1 VILVTGA
8 TGTIGRPLVHLLSS
22 AGEQVR
28 ALARHIGTQ
37 LDGSAPGVEVV
48 RGDLSRPETIATVLH
63 GVTSLF
69 VHPRAVGP
77 AAPTL
82 LGLAAEH
89 GVKHVAVLAALN
101 VDDDPVRQPSRFN
114 GDRNKEVE
122 EAVTGSGLGW
132 VSVRSGSFAAST
144 LTMFAAQ
151 ARNGDVI
158 REPYAGFADAPIHEM
173 DVASVLAAALLDN
186 SLAGQKI
193 SVTGPQ
199 SLTHAE
205 MVATIGEVIGRPLR
219 YQEISP
225 AEAADGMV
233 AHGLPR
239 PFAEAMMARY
249 ARELDRAAPISDAV
263 DKILGRPARTYAQWA
278 VDHAAAFQNPPPTP
292 SQHLPAALMAPCYPP
307 TVATAPREMP

>member
-1 VILVTGA
+1 
-8 TGTIGRPLVHLLSS
+8 
-22 AGEQVR
+22 
-28 ALARHIGTQ
+28 
-37 LDGSAPGVEVV
+37 
-48 RGDLSRPETIATVLH
+48 
-63 GVTSLF
+63 
-69 VHPRAVGP
+69 
-77 AAPTL
+77 
-82 LGLAAEH
+82 
-89 GVKHVAVLAALN
+89 
-101 VDDDPVRQPSRFN
+101 
-114 GDRNKEVE
+114 
-122 EAVTGSGLGW
+122 
-132 VSVRSGSFAAST
+132 
-144 LTMFAAQ
+144 MFAAQ

-158 REPYAGFADAPIHEM
+158 RGPYAGFADAPIHEM

-249 ARELDRAAPISDAV
+249 ARELDRAAPITDAV

-278 VDHAAAFQNPPPTP
+278 ADHAAAFQNPPPTP
-292 SQHLPAALMAPCYPP
+292 SQHLPAALMAPYYPP
-307 TVATAPREMP
+307 TVDTAPREMP

>member
-28 ALARHIGTQ
+28 ALARHIGRQ
-37 LDGSAPGVEVV
+37 PDASPPGVEVFL
-48 RGDLSRPETIATVLH
+48 GDLSRPQTIAAALH
-63 GVTSLF
+63 GVTALF
-69 VHPRAVGP
+69 VHPRAVGQ

-82 LGLAAEH
+82 LALAGKY
-89 GVKHVAVLAALN
+89 GVKHVAVLSALN
-101 VDDDPVRQPSRFN
+101 VDDDPARQPSRAN

-122 EAVTGSGLGW
+122 DAVTDSGMSW

-158 REPYAGFADAPIHEM
+158 RGPYAGFADAPIHET
-173 DVASVLAAALLDN
+173 DVASVLAAALRDD
-186 SLAGQKI
+186 SLTGQKI
-193 SVTGPQ
+193 SITGPQ
-199 SLTHAE
+199 SLTHAQ
-205 MVATIGEVIGRPLR
+205 MVTTIGEVIGRPLR

-225 AEAADGMV
+225 TEAADGMV

-249 ARELDRAAPISDAV
+249 ARELARPAPITDTV
-263 DKILGRPARTYAQWA
+263 EHILGRPARTYAQWA
-278 VDHAAAFQNPPPTP
+278 FDHASAFHRPPTP
-292 SQHLPAALMAPCYPP
+292 LPHH
-307 TVATAPREMP
+307 